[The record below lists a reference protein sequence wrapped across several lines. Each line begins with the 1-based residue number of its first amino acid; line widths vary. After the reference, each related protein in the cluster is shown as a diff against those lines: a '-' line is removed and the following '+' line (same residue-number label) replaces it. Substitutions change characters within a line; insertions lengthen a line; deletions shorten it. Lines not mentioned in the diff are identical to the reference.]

1 MNKLP
6 PEFQGCEFGPD
17 DVWGIT
23 WSNTEP
29 GYTDTQPCPGGVDV
43 VGNLQPVQCEI
54 QELS

>member
-1 MNKLP
+1 MDKLL

-23 WSNTEP
+23 WSNTES

-43 VGNLQPVQCEI
+43 MGNPLAQHEI
-54 QELS
+54 